1 MTDEL
6 ILALDQSTSG
16 TKAML
21 VDKKGNILCNRR
33 RAHKQYYPYPGWVE
47 HDPDEIYRNTVE
59 VLREIVAATKED
71 SNAIKVLALTN
82 QRETVLLWERKTGK
96 PIYPAI
102 VWQCRRTFDICK
114 NMKDQGLE
122 ILISDKTGLPLD
134 PYFSSTKIK
143 WILDNVEGAL
153 DKSQK
158 GELMLGTIDS
168 WLIWKL
174 TGETAHVTDFTN
186 ASRTMLY
193 NIETLDWDRQL
204 LDIFGVDHRMLPEV
218 KFSDEIFGSTKK
230 GIIFDLE
237 IPISG
242 VIGDSQGALFGQNC
256 FEPGMIKAT
265 YGTGTSVMMY
275 AGKQFIKANKGLA
288 VSIAWGRSGS
298 VDYAL
303 EGIIISSGDTLNW
316 LKDNLGIIK
325 DFDQVDAMAEDL
337 IDNESVYL
345 VPAFAG
351 MGVPYWD
358 MEARAAVLGL
368 SRKSNKNNLVR
379 AALESTAYQVLD
391 AVELMK
397 EESGIEPVRLN
408 ADGGLTLS
416 SFMMQFQADM
426 LGFKI
431 ATTEVSD
438 LSLMGSAYL
447 AGLAIGIWEDT
458 EQIKLLR
465 KGDKIF
471 TPKMKKDLKK
481 KYYNGWKAAVKK
493 VLTTW

>member
-1 MTDEL
+1 MSAEL

-16 TKAML
+16 SKAM
-21 VDKKGNILCNRR
+21 VIDKNGSILSSTRK
-33 RAHKQYYPYPGWVE
+33 AHKQYYPHPGWVE
-47 HDPDEIYRNTVE
+47 HDPGEIYKNVVE
-59 VLREIVAATKED
+59 VLREAVRTAKVD
-71 SNAIKVLALTN
+71 FNSIKVLSITN
-82 QRETVLLWERKTGK
+82 QRETVLLWDRKTGE

-102 VWQCRRTFDICK
+102 VWQCRRTSDICK

-122 ILISDKTGLPLD
+122 TLISDKTGLPLD
-134 PYFSSTKIK
+134 PYFSSSKIK

-153 DKSQK
+153 ARAQT
-158 GELMLGTIDS
+158 GELLLGTIDS

-174 TGETAHVTDFTN
+174 TGNKAHITDFTN

-193 NIETLDWDRQL
+193 NIKTLEWDNQL
-204 LDIFGVDHRMLPEV
+204 LDIFGVDHTMLPEV
-218 KFSDEIFGSTKK
+218 KSSDEIFGITKN

-265 YGTGTSVMMY
+265 FGTGTSVMMY
-275 AGKQFIKANKGLA
+275 TGKQFIKAEKGLA

-303 EGIIISSGDTLNW
+303 EGIIISTGDTLNW

-325 DFDQVDAMAEDL
+325 DFNQVDAMAEKL
-337 IDNESVYL
+337 TDNESVYL
-345 VPAFAG
+345 VPAFVG

-358 MEARAAVLGL
+358 MEARAAVTGL

-391 AVELMK
+391 AVELMRK
-397 EESGIEPVRLN
+397 ESGIEPVRLN

-416 SFMMQFQADM
+416 EFMMQFQADM
-426 LGFKI
+426 LGFDVI
-431 ATTEVSD
+431 TTELSD

-447 AGLAIGIWEDT
+447 AGLAVGIWENT
-458 EQIKLLR
+458 EQIKSLR
-465 KGDKIF
+465 KSDKTF
-471 TPKMKKDLKK
+471 TPKMKKALKK
-481 KYYNGWKAAVKK
+481 KYYDGWKEAVKK
-493 VLTTW
+493 VLTV

>member
-1 MTDEL
+1 MQDEL

-16 TKAML
+16 SKAMI
-21 VDKKGNILCNRR
+21 VDKKGNILSSIRK
-33 RAHKQYYPYPGWVE
+33 AHKQYYPHPGWVE
-47 HDPDEIYRNTVE
+47 HDPDEIYRNAVE
-59 VLREIVAATKED
+59 VLREAIKTAKID
-71 SNAIKVLALTN
+71 PNAIKVLSLTN

-96 PIYPAI
+96 PVYPAI
-102 VWQCRRTFDICK
+102 VWQCRRTSDICRD
-114 NMKDQGLE
+114 MKDQGLE
-122 ILISDKTGLPLD
+122 ILISNKTGLLLD

-153 DKSQK
+153 DKSRR
-158 GELMLGTIDS
+158 GELMMGTIDS
-168 WLIWKL
+168 WLVWKL
-174 TGETAHVTDFTN
+174 TGGMVHVTDFTN

-193 NIETLDWDRQL
+193 NIKTLEWDKQL
-204 LDIFGVDHRMLPEV
+204 LDIFGIDHRMLPEV
-218 KFSDEIFGSTKK
+218 KSSDEIFGSIKK

-275 AGKQFIKANKGLA
+275 AGKQFVKAEKGLA
-288 VSIAWGRSGS
+288 VSIAWGRGGS

-303 EGIIISSGDTLNW
+303 EGIIISTGDTLNW
-316 LKDNLGIIK
+316 LKDNLGIIE
-325 DFDQVDAMAEDL
+325 DFDQVDAMAENL
-337 IDNESVYL
+337 TDNESVYL

-351 MGVPYWD
+351 IGVPYWD
-358 MEARAAVLGL
+358 MEARGAVLGL

-379 AALESTAYQVLD
+379 AALESTAYQVMD
-391 AVELMK
+391 AIGLMK
-397 EESGIEPVRLN
+397 KGSGIKPVRLN

-426 LGFKI
+426 LGFEVV
-431 ATTEVSD
+431 TTKVSD
-438 LSLMGSAYL
+438 LSLMGSVYL
-447 AGLAIGIWEDT
+447 AGLAVGIWENT
-458 EQIKLLR
+458 EQIKSLR

-471 TPKMKKDLKK
+471 TPKMKKETKK

-493 VLTTW
+493 VLTI

>member
-1 MTDEL
+1 MPDEL

-16 TKAML
+16 SKAMI
-21 VDKKGNILCNRR
+21 VDKKGNILSSIRK
-33 RAHKQYYPYPGWVE
+33 AHKQYYPYPGWVE

-59 VLREIVAATKED
+59 VLREAVKTVKAD
-71 SNAIKVLALTN
+71 PNAIKVLSLTN

-96 PIYPAI
+96 PVYPAI
-102 VWQCRRTFDICK
+102 VWQCRRTSDICRD
-114 NMKDQGLE
+114 MKDRGLE
-122 ILISDKTGLPLD
+122 ILISNKTGLPLD

-143 WILDNVEGAL
+143 WILDNVDGAL
-153 DKSQK
+153 DKSRR
-158 GELMLGTIDS
+158 GEIMMGTIDS
-168 WLIWKL
+168 WLVWKL
-174 TGETAHVTDFTN
+174 TGGMVHVTDFTN

-193 NIETLDWDRQL
+193 NIKTLEWDKQL
-204 LDIFGVDHRMLPEV
+204 LDIFGIDHRMLPEV
-218 KFSDEIFGSTKK
+218 KSSDEIFGSIKK

-275 AGKQFIKANKGLA
+275 TGKQFVKTEKGLA
-288 VSIAWGRSGS
+288 VSIAWGKGGI
-298 VDYAL
+298 VNYAL
-303 EGIIISSGDTLNW
+303 EGIIISTGDTLNW

-325 DFDQVDAMAEDL
+325 DFDQVDYMVKDL
-337 IDNESVYL
+337 TDNENIYL

-358 MEARAAVLGL
+358 MEARAAILGL

-379 AALESTAYQVLD
+379 AALESTAYQVMD

-397 EESGIEPVRLN
+397 KGSGIKPVRLN

-416 SFMMQFQADM
+416 SFLMQFQADM
-426 LGFKI
+426 LGFKV
-431 ATTEVSD
+431 ATMEVSD

-447 AGLAIGIWEDT
+447 AGLAVGIWEDT
-458 EQIKLLR
+458 EQIKSLR
-465 KGDKIF
+465 KGSKIF
-471 TPKMKKDLKK
+471 TPKMKKGLKK

-493 VLTTW
+493 VLTV

>member
-1 MTDEL
+1 LSKDL

-16 TKAML
+16 SKAM
-21 VDKKGNILCNRR
+21 VINGEGNVLSSVRKEHR
-33 RAHKQYYPYPGWVE
+33 QYYPKPGWVE
-47 HDPDEIYRNTVE
+47 HDPDEIYNNVVK
-59 VLREIVAATKED
+59 VLREAVKTAKVD
-71 SNAIKVLALTN
+71 CSAIRVLSLTN
-82 QRETVLLWERKTGK
+82 QRETILLWERKTGK

-102 VWQCRRTFDICK
+102 VWQCRRTTSVCK
-114 NMKDQGLE
+114 KMKDQGLD
-122 ILISDKTGLPLD
+122 IIISDKTGLPMD

-153 DKSQK
+153 TKSRR
-158 GELMLGTIDS
+158 GELMLGTIDT

-174 TGETAHVTDFTN
+174 TGNKVHATDFTN

-193 NIETLDWDRQL
+193 NIKTLEWDRQL
-204 LDIFGVDHRMLPEV
+204 LDLFGIDPGMLPEV
-218 KFSDEIFGSTKK
+218 KSSDEIFGFIKK

-256 FEPGMIKAT
+256 FESGMIKAT

-275 AGKQFIKANKGLA
+275 TGKQFVKAEKGLA
-288 VSIAWGRSGS
+288 VSIAWGMHGS

-303 EGIIISSGDTLNW
+303 EGIVISSGDTLNW
-316 LKDNLGIIK
+316 LKDNLGIIE
-325 DFDQVDAMAEDL
+325 DFNQVDGMAEDL
-337 IDNESVYL
+337 ADNENVYL
-345 VPAFAG
+345 VPAFGG

-358 MEARAAVLGL
+358 MDARAAVLGL
-368 SRKSNKNNLVR
+368 SKKSNKNNLVR

-397 EESGIEPVRLN
+397 KESGIKPIRLN

-431 ATTEVSD
+431 ATTKVSD
-438 LSLMGSAYL
+438 LSLMGSVYL
-447 AGLAIGIWEDT
+447 AGLGMGIWDNT
-458 EQIKLLR
+458 EQIKSLK

-471 TPKMKKDLKK
+471 TPKMKKNLKK
-481 KYYNGWKAAVKK
+481 KYYSGWKAAVNK
-493 VLTTW
+493 VLTV